1 MEWLQYKPLILN
13 LASSKSALESILSTL
28 TDDLDE
34 GKKLLY
40 LAYGGVESCIITAIV
55 CIMIQRMKLEK
66 YTLCFFVNNIN
77 TEKQYLVS

>member
-1 MEWLQYKPLILN
+1 VEWLQYKPLILN

-40 LAYGGVESCIITAIV
+40 LAYGGV
-55 CIMIQRMKLEK
+55 
-66 YTLCFFVNNIN
+66 
-77 TEKQYLVS
+77 